1 MRRYVTTLAMLASIV
16 ALALIKEVPLVI
28 GIGLIIVGVIG
39 TADQFVE
46 DYRKNHENIKICK
59 NQAEIESEMK
69 ELVKAQGKIC
79 IMSRDLSWVNPE
91 IKEQLIKKNK
101 NVRIFAQEKSPLTEE
116 LITGGVEVYYYG
128 GLQFEPKTRFT
139 IIRYNRPDHQVAIAE
154 TSSALKRKW
163 FEHKIYETKNESLQD
178 RFICSL
184 SLDLMEMCRL
194 ACKREKDLLNELEK
208 SRGRTE

>member
-1 MRRYVTTLAMLASIV
+1 MRRYVATLAMLASIV

-28 GIGLIIVGVIG
+28 GIGLIFVGVIG

-79 IMSRDLSWVNPE
+79 IMSRDLSWVNPG

-101 NVRIFAQEKSPLTEE
+101 TRFGFSIFMLIPGIILSIILYVRIVLSKLNLFSGSF
-116 LITGGVEVYYYG
+116 IYSSIN
-128 GLQFEPKTRFT
+128 FT
-139 IIRYNRPDHQVAIAE
+139 F
-154 TSSALKRKW
+154 T
-163 FEHKIYETKNESLQD
+163 FSLVK
-178 RFICSL
+178 
-184 SLDLMEMCRL
+184 LDLGIE
-194 ACKREKDLLNELEK
+194 
-208 SRGRTE
+208 